1 MVSDHM
7 HGLDPVRLLRW
18 ILEDLNRG
26 SALGIVK
33 DLFFIPQQDDPF
45 RLQRYGVALEN
56 PLGVAAGPH
65 TQMAQ
70 NIVAAWL
77 CGARYM
83 ELKTVQVLDQI
94 SVSKPCIDMHDEGYN
109 CEWSQELSLE
119 QSYEEYLKAW
129 MLIHVLHDRL
139 GFAGAPGVIFNMSA
153 GYSMEGIL
161 SPGVQNFLNRMQNC
175 GDDVRAMQNRLASVY
190 PRAAQ
195 LDIPGCMSNSL
206 TISCM
211 HGCPPEEVE
220 KISLYFLQQRR
231 LNTTLK
237 MNPTLLGA
245 DRVRGILNQNLGYE
259 ATVPDIAFEHD
270 ISYETALRI
279 VRNCCSAASDLG
291 LAFSVKLTNTLE
303 TLNSGQRLPEKE
315 NMVYMSGR
323 PLYPI
328 SIAVAEKLQKDF
340 NGGLDISFCA
350 GVDAFNVADTLA
362 CGLAPVTVC
371 SDLLKPGGY
380 GRLAQYVENLRT
392 AMRAAGAAS
401 LAGFPAAV
409 AALPDRADRAA
420 AVLHNLAACARA
432 AAAPGSRY
440 AKQAVRHS
448 DVKTSRPLPA
458 LDCADAPCMSQCPA
472 GQNIPAYMERC
483 AAADMDGAAS
493 IITATNPFPAV
504 LGAMCNQACR
514 EKCMRGQYDE
524 GLQIRAVKGC
534 VARLGNRTHSPA
546 PANGR
551 SVAVIGAGPAGLSCA
566 YYLALAGCSVDVYEG
581 AQTEGGRTLAPILE
595 KGGKAAE
602 HVRQDVDA
610 ILALGVRL
618 HRGKPIDDKALADLA
633 GKTDAVYISSGVEG
647 LTSADAR
654 NIFRSTPSGS
664 RGPASTLVAG
674 VGEGSCTSSTILA
687 RLGILPASNSGR
699 AGMNQKKAYPEP
711 TDLAGLRRKQAFRLN
726 GASRAS
732 LLPTAP
738 DAEEAARKEAA
749 RCLHCDQYCGACV
762 ALCPNRANVLLSTTA
777 LSWPIQ
783 EAFHD
788 GQTTHIRT
796 LGFSGI
802 QQPAQIVNIGDFCNE
817 CGNCR
822 AFCPSSGAPYKDKMR
837 LHLSRTSFDADAN
850 GFWSPDATL
859 FYGKRHGKPWSLRL
873 EGEILTYEDDSQRTV
888 LDRSTLIATK
898 VTLRDGLTPTSLLP
912 AVEASVFCGLVS
924 ADPALA
930 SIII

>member
-33 DLFFIPQQDDPF
+33 DLFFIPRQDDPF
-45 RLQRYGVALEN
+45 RLPRYGVTLES
-56 PLGVAAGPH
+56 PLGAAAGPH

-94 SVSKPCIDMHDEGYN
+94 SVTKPCIDMRDEGYN

-129 MLIHVLHDRL
+129 VLIHVLHDRL
-139 GFAGAPGVIFNMSA
+139 GFAGTPGLIFNMSA

-161 SPGVQNFLNRMQNC
+161 SPGVQNFLNRMQDC
-175 GDDVRAMQNRLASVY
+175 GDDVRAMQSRLAPVY
-190 PRAAQ
+190 PRAAR
-195 LDIPGCMSNSL
+195 LDIPGRMSDSL

-220 KISLYFLQQRR
+220 KISLYFLRQRR

-245 DRVRGILNQNLGYE
+245 ERVRGILNQSLGY
-259 ATVPDIAFEHD
+259 ATHVPDIAFEHD
-270 ISYETALRI
+270 ISYETAVRI
-279 VRNCCSAASDLG
+279 VRNCRSTASELG

-303 TLNSGQRLPEKE
+303 TLNSGQCLPEKE

-323 PLYPI
+323 ALYPI

-340 NGGLDISFCA
+340 DGGLDISFCA

-380 GRLAQYVENLRT
+380 GRLAQYVENLRA
-392 AMRAAGAAS
+392 AMRTAGAAS
-401 LAGFPAAV
+401 LAEFPAAV
-409 AALPDRADRAA
+409 ANLPDRAAGAA
-420 AVLHNLAACARA
+420 AIQHNLAACARA

-440 AKQAVRHS
+440 AKQAVRHYN
-448 DVKTSRPLPA
+448 VKTSRPLPA
-458 LDCADAPCMSQCPA
+458 LDCAAAPCMSQCPA

-483 AAADMDGAAS
+483 AAADMDGAAAV
-493 IITATNPFPAV
+493 IMATNPFPAV

-534 VARLGNRTHSPA
+534 VARLGRRAHTPA

-551 SVAVIGAGPAGLSCA
+551 SIAVIGAGPAGLSCA
-566 YYLALAGCSVDVYEG
+566 YYLALAGCGVDVYES
-581 AQTEGGRTLAPILE
+581 APVEGGRTLAPILE
-595 KGGKAAE
+595 KGAKAAE
-602 HVRQDVDA
+602 HIRQDVDA

-618 HRGKPIDDKALADLA
+618 HRGRHIDGPALAALADNA
-633 GKTDAVYISSGVEG
+633 DAVYISPGVEG
-647 LTSADAR
+647 LASASAS

-664 RGPASTLVAG
+664 RGPAPTLVAS
-674 VGEGSCTSSTILA
+674 VGEGSRTSSTILA
-687 RLGILPASNSGR
+687 RLGILSANSAGR
-699 AGMNQKKAYPEP
+699 AGMHQKEAYPTA

-738 DAEEAARKEAA
+738 DAEEAARQEAA
-749 RCLHCDQYCGACV
+749 RCLHCDQFCGACV
-762 ALCPNRANVLLSTTA
+762 AVCPNRANVLLSTA
-777 LSWPIQ
+777 GLAWPLQ
-783 EAFHD
+783 EAVND
-788 GQTTHIRT
+788 GQTTYIRT

-802 QQPAQIVNIGDFCNE
+802 QQPARMVNIGDFCNE

-837 LHLSRTSFDADAN
+837 LHLSRASFDADSN
-850 GFWSPDATL
+850 GFWSPDATR
-859 FYGKRHGKPWSLRL
+859 FYGKRQGKPWSLLL
-873 EGEILTYEDDSQRTV
+873 EGETLTYEDDSLRAV
-888 LDRSTLIATK
+888 LDRGTLVATK
-898 VTLRDGLTPTSLLP
+898 VALREGLAATSLLP
-912 AVEASVFCGLVS
+912 AVEAAVFCSLVS

-930 SIII
+930 SVII